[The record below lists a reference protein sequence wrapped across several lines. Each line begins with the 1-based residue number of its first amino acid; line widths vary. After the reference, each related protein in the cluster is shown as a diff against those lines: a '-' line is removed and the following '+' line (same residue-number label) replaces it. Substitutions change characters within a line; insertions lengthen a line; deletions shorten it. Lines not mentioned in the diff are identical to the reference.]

1 MWGCRLMANLNLLKQ
16 ELEERNDEINQ
27 TTELFDSFDDD
38 SSLENEELPIGV
50 VVFTI
55 IPTIILILLFI

>member
-1 MWGCRLMANLNLLKQ
+1 MANLNLLKQ